1 MYDRQLQ
8 LRGLVAV
15 TQVVI
20 LNHLPDVVGGARP
33 KYRFSQVPCGDYLNE
48 LLTLRLWY
56 YHPAAYKYKAIE
68 VAPEVQV
75 IPQFFL
81 RALFPLWWQATENGI
96 LLQIKDVWQKT
107 SQWLSRPSWI

>member
-33 KYRFSQVPCGDYLNE
+33 KYRFSQVPCGDYLDE
-48 LLTLRLWY
+48 LLALRLWY

-75 IPQFFL
+75 IPQFFYGHCFL
-81 RALFPLWWQATENGI
+81 YGGKPRKMASF
-96 LLQIKDVWQKT
+96 LQIKDVWQKA
-107 SQWLSRPSWI
+107 SQWLSRPGWI